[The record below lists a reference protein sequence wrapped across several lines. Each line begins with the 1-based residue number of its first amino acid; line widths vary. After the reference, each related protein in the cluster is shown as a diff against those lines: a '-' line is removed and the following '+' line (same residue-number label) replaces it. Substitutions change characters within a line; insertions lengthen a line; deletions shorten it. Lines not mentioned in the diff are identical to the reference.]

1 MERLFLQL
9 IKKKLTSLDKLP
21 PLKFQKKTPPLPPY
35 YVLFEVLVPSL
46 YKGGGGNYANT
57 DDNTNRY
64 LERPVN
70 KSKMLNESNG

>member
-21 PLKFQKKTPPLPPY
+21 PLKFQKKSPPPPPPIMSC
-35 YVLFEVLVPSL
+35 LKSWFPPFT
-46 YKGGGGNYANT
+46 KGGRNYANT
-57 DDNTNRY
+57 DDTNRY

-70 KSKMLNESNG
+70 KLKMLNESNG

>member
-21 PLKFQKKTPPLPPY
+21 PLKFQKKSPPLPPPY

-46 YKGGGGNYANT
+46 YKGGGNYANT
-57 DDNTNRY
+57 DDTNRY

-70 KSKMLNESNG
+70 KLKMLNESNG